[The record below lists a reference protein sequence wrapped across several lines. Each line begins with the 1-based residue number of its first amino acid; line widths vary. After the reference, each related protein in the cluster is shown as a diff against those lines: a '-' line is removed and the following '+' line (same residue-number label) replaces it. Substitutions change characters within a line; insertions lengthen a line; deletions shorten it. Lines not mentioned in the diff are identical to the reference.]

1 MENAAHSGVKPS
13 RVLVV
18 EDEMLVAMF
27 LEDVLADLGYE
38 VAGVVSH
45 VDAALSRAAAG
56 DFDFAILD
64 VHLNGK
70 DVFPLADLLASKQI
84 PWRAR
89 HTGRPSRTPRPAK
102 AFPPRRSRE
111 SAEKSALAD
120 HAAPGVASAMSCRRI
135 G

>member
-84 PWRAR
+84 PFAFATGYGERGIPDAHR
-89 HTGRPSRTPRPAK
+89 GRPVLQKPFRPEDLEK
-102 AFPPRRSRE
+102 AL
-111 SAEKSALAD
+111 KSL
-120 HAAPGVASAMSCRRI
+120 R
-135 G
+135 